1 MSPEIFQEEEYGF
14 EIDMWALGVLFCF
27 ILNRS
32 YPFSIDPYY
41 TEINPYLDGLNELG
55 EWIKKQANNFSYKE
69 YVTNTKYGKIENCTE
84 EMEDLFRKIFQL
96 DPSKRLTFIEIRE
109 HPVFQGYFQNDKYS
123 EIRLKGIYSK
133 KVGESEIIKKFAMK

>member
-1 MSPEIFQEEEYGF
+1 MSKCIEKNKARTVLGTRQYMSPEIFQEEEYGF

-55 EWIKKQANNFSYKE
+55 EWIKK
-69 YVTNTKYGKIENCTE
+69 
-84 EMEDLFRKIFQL
+84 
-96 DPSKRLTFIEIRE
+96 
-109 HPVFQGYFQNDKYS
+109 
-123 EIRLKGIYSK
+123 
-133 KVGESEIIKKFAMK
+133 